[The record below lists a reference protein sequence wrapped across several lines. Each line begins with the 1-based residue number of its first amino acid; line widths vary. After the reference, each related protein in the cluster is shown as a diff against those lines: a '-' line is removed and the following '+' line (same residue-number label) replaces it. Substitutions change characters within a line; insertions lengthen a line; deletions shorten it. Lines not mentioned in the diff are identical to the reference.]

1 MCSRMGIDS
10 MIQVIYIPVLFVCIT
25 GHCDFMQTQ
34 NWFKSEQQC
43 RATLDEQ
50 KENLRKMALKG
61 GQMVTQLEGTCI
73 TLRNG
78 ML

>member
-1 MCSRMGIDS
+1 MR
-10 MIQVIYIPVLFVCIT
+10 YY
-25 GHCDFMQTQ
+25 
-34 NWFKSEQQC
+34 KSETEC

-61 GQMVTQLEGTCI
+61 GQMVTQIEGTCI

>member
-1 MCSRMGIDS
+1 
-10 MIQVIYIPVLFVCIT
+10 MIQVIYIPVLFVCLN
-25 GHCDFMQTQ
+25 GNCDFAQSMKYFTR
-34 NWFKSEQQC
+34 EVEC
-43 RATLDEQ
+43 RAALESQ

-78 ML
+78 LL

>member
-1 MCSRMGIDS
+1 VEAGGVIS
-10 MIQVIYIPVLFVCIT
+10 VIYIPVLFVCMA
-25 GHCDFMQTQ
+25 GHCEFMQTMRYY
-34 NWFKSEQQC
+34 KSETEC

-61 GQMVTQLEGTCI
+61 GQMVTQIEGTCI
-73 TLRNG
+73 TLKNG

>member
-1 MCSRMGIDS
+1 
-10 MIQVIYIPVLFVCIT
+10 MIQIIYIPVLFVCMNN
-25 GHCDFMQTQ
+25 HCEFMQSMKYFTR
-34 NWFKSEQQC
+34 ETEC
-43 RATLDEQ
+43 RVSVEDQ
-50 KENLRKMALKG
+50 KENLRKMSLKG